1 MTSNWRLVVEDLL
14 TFLYF
19 QSGTEIE
26 SNIKAINDEKARLT
40 KLALEVEHDRD
51 RVESDKAKLGMIL
64 SSFISVKQSKGIDWK
79 DENFIRIAEFRLG
92 STDILWQISL
102 VVYPSISPMG
112 AQLLSIEMPQT

>member
-64 SSFISVKQSKGIDWK
+64 SSFISVKQKAK
-79 DENFIRIAEFRLG
+79 G
-92 STDILWQISL
+92 STGRKRIS
-102 VVYPSISPMG
+102 
-112 AQLLSIEMPQT
+112 